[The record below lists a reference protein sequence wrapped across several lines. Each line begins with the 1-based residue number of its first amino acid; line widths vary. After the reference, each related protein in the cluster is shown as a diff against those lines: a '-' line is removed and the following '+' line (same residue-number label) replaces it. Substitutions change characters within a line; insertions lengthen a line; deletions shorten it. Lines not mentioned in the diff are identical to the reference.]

1 MLLYLLNE
9 GVSTK
14 YQGTIGKKAAK
25 PVQKKT
31 DLLLSPP
38 K

>member
-1 MLLYLLNE
+1 LNE

-14 YQGTIGKKAAK
+14 YQGTIGKKAAEK
-25 PVQKKT
+25 EQKKT
-31 DLLLSPP
+31 DLLLSPS